1 MKLGRRVGWLT
12 AGFALALFSVTLV
25 LTLVA
30 SYNQAQWMRLLSIET
45 EAVATLQELVRLQNG
60 FRQQVAPD
68 DRRAVEKYR
77 AVEQLLD
84 RPALRQ
90 IEINRLRERVAA
102 YRWRLE
108 AMPLRLKRVPRA
120 TAFLEV
126 QASSNRVTAEAQR
139 VIESRRDAIAAQV
152 PKLQWTTSTMMTTG
166 MAVAWIVFILY
177 AAAAKRLWSSVVKPI
192 RELLVAAEKI
202 RQGDLNAKV
211 PVSGDEEIYTLAR
224 DLGLM
229 AEELKARAR
238 TDELTGLPN
247 FRSFRERIDHEI
259 DRSNRSSQEFGV
271 LVLDL
276 DHFKK
281 YNDQFGHL
289 SGNDALQRV
298 ASAIRQAIRTVDFP
312 ARYGGEEFAVIAP
325 KTDGVALRI
334 VAERIRHAVEALPA
348 PAGGT
353 TLTISGGAALYP
365 ADGATAE
372 ALFQAADERLYQ
384 AKKDGR
390 NRIVIVTPPRVVQS
404 AG

>member
-1 MKLGRRVGWLT
+1 MKLGRRVGWMT

-25 LTLVA
+25 LTLTA
-30 SYNQAQWMRLLSIET
+30 RYNQAQWTRLLSIET

-60 FRQQVAPD
+60 FRRQVAPD

-77 AVEQLLD
+77 AVEQLLE

-90 IEINRLRERVAA
+90 IEITRLRERVAA

-108 AMPLRLKRVPRA
+108 AMPLRLRRVPRA
-120 TAFLEV
+120 TAFREV
-126 QASSNRVTAEAQR
+126 EASSNRVTAEAQR
-139 VIESRRDAIAAQV
+139 VIESRRDAIAAKV
-152 PKLQWTTSTMMTTG
+152 PLLQWTTNTMMTTG
-166 MAVAWIVFILY
+166 MAVAWIVFLLY
-177 AAAAKRLWSSVVKPI
+177 AAAARKLWSSVVKPI
-192 RELLVAAEKI
+192 RELLLAAEKI

-211 PVSGDEEIYTLAR
+211 PLGGDEEIYTLAR
-224 DLGLM
+224 DFGLM

-259 DRSNRSSQEFGV
+259 DRSHRSGREFGV

-298 ASAIRQAIRTVDFP
+298 AAAIRQALRTIDFP

-325 KTDGVALRI
+325 RTDAAALQI
-334 VAERIRHAVEALPA
+334 VAERIRQAVEALPA
-348 PAGGT
+348 PADGT
-353 TLTISGGAALYP
+353 TVTISGGAAVYP
-365 ADGATAE
+365 ADGSTVE
-372 ALFQAADERLYQ
+372 ALFQVADERLYR
-384 AKKDGR
+384 AKKEGR
-390 NRIVIVTPPRVVQS
+390 NRIAIVTPPRVVQS